1 VQPWEDKVTDCPP
14 KTYNRPLLIWTLPL
28 PVTVTDQNQGAKHEQ
43 LSNGTNQASSR
54 EGSVMPNT
62 VQTSDE
68 TGDPDQPELPVE
80 GRVISWLIRKEDGG
94 IVMGDL
100 YPPGSYTLIA
110 CPDESKPSDLRGE
123 NISGNHAGWFSAP
136 GDMSLSHSVP
146 TTPGTYLLVKP
157 TQDQCQ

>member
-1 VQPWEDKVTDCPP
+1 MTDH
-14 KTYNRPLLIWTLPL
+14 
-28 PVTVTDQNQGAKHEQ
+28 NQGAKHEQ
-43 LSNGTNQASSR
+43 LSKGTNQASSR
-54 EGSVMPNT
+54 EGSVTPNT
-62 VQTSDE
+62 VKTSGE
-68 TGDPDQPELPVE
+68 PGNPDKPELLVE

-123 NISGNHAGWFSAP
+123 NIAGNHAGWFSTL
-136 GDMSLSHSVP
+136 GDMSFSHSVP

-157 TQDQCQ
+157 IQDQCQ